1 MEGVI
6 EVPLFPYA
14 LFQASWVGT
23 STSTGLYLFL
33 LPFCKNQAER
43 QELMKIKIRYENE
56 YQTLEVEDVE
66 LERWLNISISENE
79 SQEDYEQRIQDVIE
93 ERFNRPDYNSWHK
106 HDRHTGNAYMKS
118 KDGTVEVNTEEA
130 IMYRAADKSAFNSS
144 IDGVHN
150 QLEYEECCET
160 LRSLLKPAVA
170 DMVIAIALDGYTV
183 GEYAAE
189 IGEDANTVSHRYRR
203 AINKLKKVFSKPS
216 F

>member
-1 MEGVI
+1 MKGAI

-23 STSTGLYLFL
+23 STSTGLYLFPL
-33 LPFCKNQAER
+33 SFCKNQAER

-56 YQTLEVEDVE
+56 YQTLEVENVE

-93 ERFNRPDYNSWHK
+93 ERFNRSDYNSWHK

-160 LRSLLKPAVA
+160 LRSLLKPAAA

-203 AINKLKKVFSKPS
+203 AINKLKKVFSKTS